1 VVLIGLSVA
10 DGAYSAELR
19 AAIAI
24 TSWVALIAGVSFG
37 LFPRDRLPLA
47 ALISGALLVGLALL
61 SGISVLWA
69 SDDGA
74 ALEEATRIAAYAGV
88 FGLVVCTTRRG
99 EANPWL
105 SGLAIGIVAVV
116 LLALLSRVLPDLPGG
131 DEEIARFLPAA
142 QGRLSYPIGYWNAL
156 AAICALGVVLL
167 TWFAVAAR
175 SLITRSLSIAAIP
188 LLWLAIYLASSRG
201 GVLAAAVGLLA
212 LIVLLKNRRVAL
224 LSVTALGGLGAAL
237 VIVLARTEP
246 ALLEG
251 ATNADARTQG
261 AEMLG
266 AIIAVSFAVGVAW
279 LMLDGVLNRAKFL
292 PTTPYW
298 IPLPPST
305 ARRVGFIAIGVL
317 VIGALVLSDPAER
330 FEEFKEVPAAE
341 GAGQTDFIASHLASG
356 SGSGRWQFW
365 GVAVDAL
372 ESQPLHGIGAGAYA
386 DFWNQHAPISRVT
399 GDAHSLYLEQ
409 LGELGPLGLLL
420 VLGVLLV
427 GPISSLARGVAN
439 MLVSP
444 QRAAAVAVVAAGAA
458 SAGIDW
464 TWEVP
469 AAFGPVVVAL
479 ALLSGPALGPE
490 EDTDADTSAENAA
503 DPAWRRGHLPWG
515 LATIAAGSIA
525 VLLAMTIFLSHRQVS
540 ASQAAADDGELG
552 QAAEEARTAIALTPW
567 AMEPRLQLA
576 LVQESAGDLETAAA
590 TAAEASD
597 RAADDWQIW
606 LVRARIA
613 TQRGQID
620 EAEADLAEARRLNPR
635 AALFSS
641 LQGPLPPAPPPN
653 SPRGA
658 PAQSQVR

>member
-1 VVLIGLSVA
+1 VVLIGLSLA

-24 TSWVALIAGVSFG
+24 TSWVTLIAGVSFG

-69 SDDGA
+69 SADGA
-74 ALEEATRIAAYAGV
+74 ALEEATRVAAYAGV

-99 EANPWL
+99 EARPWL
-105 SGLAIGIVAVV
+105 SGLAVGIVAVV
-116 LLALLSRVLPDLPGG
+116 LLALLSRVLPGLPGG

-167 TWFAVAAR
+167 TWFAVAGR
-175 SLITRSLSIAAIP
+175 SLTSRTLSIAAIP

-201 GVLAAAVGLLA
+201 GALAAAVGL
-212 LIVLLKNRRVAL
+212 VAL
-224 LSVTALGGLGAAL
+224 LVLLENRRFALLGVTALGSLGAAL

-251 ATNADARTQG
+251 ATNAEARTQG
-261 AEMLG
+261 AELLG
-266 AIIAVSFAVGVAW
+266 AIIAVSFAVGAAW
-279 LMLDGVLNRAKFL
+279 LMLDGVLNRVRFV
-292 PTTPYW
+292 PTTRFW
-298 IPLPPST
+298 IPLPPVA
-305 ARRVGFIAIGVL
+305 ARRVGFIAIGVVL
-317 VIGALVLSDPAER
+317 IGAIVLSDPAER

-341 GAGQTDFIASHLASG
+341 GAGQTDVTASHLASG

-365 GVAVDAL
+365 GVAVDAF

-420 VLGVLLV
+420 VLGVILV
-427 GPISSLARGVAN
+427 GPISSLARGVTN

-444 QRAAAVAVVAAGAA
+444 QRAAAVAVVAAGAT

-469 AAFGPVVVAL
+469 AALAPVVVAL
-479 ALLSGPALGPE
+479 ALLSGPALGPK
-490 EDTDADTSAENAA
+490 EDTGADASGGRTA
-503 DPAWRRGHLPWG
+503 DPARTRGLLPWG
-515 LATIAAGSIA
+515 LATITVGLAA
-525 VLLAMTIFLSHRQVS
+525 VLLAITIFLSHRQVS
-540 ASQAAADDGELG
+540 ASQAAADDGDLAE
-552 QAAEEARTAIALTPW
+552 AAEEARTAIALTPW

-576 LVQESAGDLETAAA
+576 LVQESAGDLEAAA
-590 TAAEASD
+590 DTAAEASE
-597 RAADDWQIW
+597 RAPDDWQIW
-606 LVRARIA
+606 LVRARLN
-613 TQRGQID
+613 TRRGEID

-641 LQGPLPPAPPPN
+641 LQGPLPPAPPPTP
-653 SPRGA
+653 PRGA
-658 PAQSQVR
+658 AAQSQGR